1 VLIYLFQHISTL
13 SREMSKFIKVA
24 VPKTDVAKAAA
35 LMADG
40 YRLNSVIEARGRV
53 PAKNIYVKEVAA
65 APKKEELDRF
75 AAMFSRLGLE
85 QNDVAVVNAA
95 APSLVAA
102 AAPAA
107 VAAAPGFFAPVQGN
121 LFEANANPYAMNEDG
136 GGAVSARKGRK
147 QRKTRRRRNGGKSRR
162 GRTYNRRS

>member
-1 VLIYLFQHISTL
+1 
-13 SREMSKFIKVA
+13 MSKFIKVT

-40 YRLNSVIEARGRV
+40 YRLNSSIPERGRV

-75 AAMFSRLGLE
+75 AAMFARLGLAE
-85 QNDVAVVNAA
+85 NDVAVVN
-95 APSLVAA
+95 VAA
-102 AAPAA
+102 VAAPAA
-107 VAAAPGFFAPVQGN
+107 APAAAPGFFAPVQGN
-121 LFEANANPYAMNEDG
+121 LFEANANPYRYGNAMNEDG
-136 GGAVSARKGRK
+136 GGGGASARRRNK
-147 QRKTRRRRNGGKSRR
+147 QRKTRRRRNGDKSRR

>member
-1 VLIYLFQHISTL
+1 MVKLV
-13 SREMSKFIKVA
+13 KVT

-35 LMADG
+35 LIADG

-53 PAKNIYVKEVAA
+53 PAKNIYVKEVAV

-75 AAMFSRLGLE
+75 TAMLAALGLTE
-85 QNDVAVVNAA
+85 VAVVNAA
-95 APSLVAA
+95 A
-102 AAPAA
+102 AAPAP
-107 VAAAPGFFAPVQGN
+107 AAAPGFFAPVQGN
-121 LFEANANPYAMNEDG
+121 LFEANPYAMNEDDG
-136 GGAVSARKGRK
+136 GGASARKVRK

>member
-1 VLIYLFQHISTL
+1 
-13 SREMSKFIKVA
+13 MSKFIKVT

-40 YRLNSVIEARGRV
+40 YRLNSSIAERGRV

-75 AAMFSRLGLE
+75 AAMFARLGLAE
-85 QNDVAVVNAA
+85 NDVAVVNVAAVA
-95 APSLVAA
+95 AP
-102 AAPAA
+102 
-107 VAAAPGFFAPVQGN
+107 AAAPGFFAPVQGN
-121 LFEANANPYAMNEDG
+121 LFEANANPYAMNEDDGG
-136 GGAVSARKGRK
+136 GGASARRRNK
-147 QRKTRRRRNGGKSRR
+147 QRKTRRRRSGDKSRR

>member
-1 VLIYLFQHISTL
+1 
-13 SREMSKFIKVA
+13 MSKFIKVT

-40 YRLNSVIEARGRV
+40 YRLNSSIPERGRV

-85 QNDVAVVNAA
+85 QNDVKVVN
-95 APSLVAA
+95 VAA
-102 AAPAA
+102 VAVAAPAA
-107 VAAAPGFFAPVQGN
+107 TAFFAPVQGN

>member
-1 VLIYLFQHISTL
+1 
-13 SREMSKFIKVA
+13 MSKFIKVA

-95 APSLVAA
+95 APTLVAA

-107 VAAAPGFFAPVQGN
+107 VAAPGFFAPVQGN
-121 LFEANANPYAMNEDG
+121 LFEANANNPYGNGTAMNEDG

>member
-1 VLIYLFQHISTL
+1 MVKL
-13 SREMSKFIKVA
+13 IKVT

-53 PAKNIYVKEVAA
+53 PEKHIYVKEVAA

-75 AAMFSRLGLE
+75 TAMFSLLGLE
-85 QNDVAVVNAA
+85 QNDVAVVN
-95 APSLVAA
+95 VAA
-102 AAPAA
+102 VAAPAA
-107 VAAAPGFFAPVQGN
+107 PAAAAAPGFFAPVEGN
-121 LFEANANPYAMNEDG
+121 LFEPNPNPYAMNEDG
-136 GGAVSARKGRK
+136 GGASARKGRK

>member
-1 VLIYLFQHISTL
+1 MLIYYCQHISLL
-13 SREMSKFIKVA
+13 SRTMVKLIKVT

-40 YRLNSVIEARGRV
+40 YRLNSVVEARGRV
-53 PAKNIYVKEVAA
+53 PEKHIYVKEVAA

-75 AAMFSRLGLE
+75 AAMFARLGLE
-85 QNDVAVVNAA
+85 HNAVAVVNG
-95 APSLVAA
+95 PAA
-102 AAPAA
+102 AAAAA
-107 VAAAPGFFAPVQGN
+107 VAPGVFAPVQGN
-121 LFEANANPYAMNEDG
+121 LFEANTNPYAMNEDG
-136 GGAVSARKGRK
+136 GGAASARKGRK

>member
-1 VLIYLFQHISTL
+1 
-13 SREMSKFIKVA
+13 MSKFIKVA

-53 PAKNIYVKEVAA
+53 PAKNIYLKEVAA

-75 AAMFSRLGLE
+75 ASMFSRLGLAE
-85 QNDVAVVNAA
+85 NDVAVVN
-95 APSLVAA
+95 V

-107 VAAAPGFFAPVQGN
+107 AVAATGLFAPVQGN
-121 LFEANANPYAMNEDG
+121 LFEANTNPYAMNEDG
-136 GGAVSARKGRK
+136 GGGAASAKRKSK
-147 QRKTRRRRNGGKSRR
+147 QRKTRRRRNGDKSRR

>member
-1 VLIYLFQHISTL
+1 MVKL
-13 SREMSKFIKVA
+13 IKVT

-35 LMADG
+35 LMAVG

-53 PAKNIYVKEVAA
+53 PEKHIYIKEVTE
-65 APKKEELDRF
+65 APTKKQLDDF
-75 AAMFSRLGLE
+75 TAMFDRLGLE
-85 QNDVAVVNAA
+85 PKDVAFVK
-95 APSLVAA
+95 VAGP

-107 VAAAPGFFAPVQGN
+107 VAAVAAPAFFAPVQGN
-121 LFEANANPYAMNEDG
+121 GNLFKANANNPYAMNVDDG
-136 GGAVSARKGRK
+136 GGGASARKGRK

>member
-1 VLIYLFQHISTL
+1 MVKL
-13 SREMSKFIKVA
+13 IKVT

-35 LMADG
+35 LMAVG

-53 PAKNIYVKEVAA
+53 PAKNIYVKEVTE
-65 APKKEELDRF
+65 APTKKQLDDF
-75 AAMFSRLGLE
+75 TEMFSLLGLGK
-85 QNDVAVVNAA
+85 NAVAVVN
-95 APSLVAA
+95 V

-107 VAAAPGFFAPVQGN
+107 VTAAAAVAAPAFFAPVQGN
-121 LFEANANPYAMNEDG
+121 NLFKPNENNPYAMPEDG
-136 GGAVSARKGRK
+136 GGASARKGRK

>member
-1 VLIYLFQHISTL
+1 
-13 SREMSKFIKVA
+13 MSKFIKVA

-75 AAMFSRLGLE
+75 AAMFSRLGLAE
-85 QNDVAVVNAA
+85 NDVTLVN
-95 APSLVAA
+95 V
-102 AAPAA
+102 AAPATVTA
-107 VAAAPGFFAPVQGN
+107 VAAPAFFAPAQGN
-121 LFEANANPYAMNEDG
+121 LFEANTNNPYAMNEDG
-136 GGAVSARKGRK
+136 GGGGASARRKSK

>member
-1 VLIYLFQHISTL
+1 
-13 SREMSKFIKVA
+13 MSKFIKVA

-53 PAKNIYVKEVAA
+53 PAKNIYLKEVAA

-75 AAMFSRLGLE
+75 ASMFSRLGLAE
-85 QNDVAVVNAA
+85 NDVAVVN
-95 APSLVAA
+95 V

-107 VAAAPGFFAPVQGN
+107 AVAATGLFAPVQGN
-121 LFEANANPYAMNEDG
+121 HFEANTNPYGNGTAMNEDG
-136 GGAVSARKGRK
+136 GGGAASAKRKSK
-147 QRKTRRRRNGGKSRR
+147 QRKTRRRRNGDKSRR

>member
-1 VLIYLFQHISTL
+1 
-13 SREMSKFIKVA
+13 MSKFIKVT

-40 YRLNSVIEARGRV
+40 YRLNSSIPERGRV

-85 QNDVAVVNAA
+85 QNDVKVVNVAAVAVA
-95 APSLVAA
+95 AP
-102 AAPAA
+102 
-107 VAAAPGFFAPVQGN
+107 AAAPGFFAPVQGN
-121 LFEANANPYAMNEDG
+121 LFEANTNNPYAMNEDG
-136 GGAVSARKGRK
+136 GGGGASARRRNK
-147 QRKTRRRRNGGKSRR
+147 QRKTRRRRSGDKSRR

>member
-1 VLIYLFQHISTL
+1 MVKL
-13 SREMSKFIKVA
+13 IKVT

-53 PAKNIYVKEVAA
+53 PEKHIYVKEVAA

-75 AAMFSRLGLE
+75 TAMFSLLGLE
-85 QNDVAVVNAA
+85 PKDVAVVNVAA
-95 APSLVAA
+95 AP
-102 AAPAA
+102 
-107 VAAAPGFFAPVQGN
+107 AAPGFFAPVKGN
-121 LFEANANPYAMNEDG
+121 LFEPNPNPNAMPEDG
-136 GGAVSARKGRK
+136 GGASARKGRK

>member
-1 VLIYLFQHISTL
+1 
-13 SREMSKFIKVA
+13 MSKFIKVA
-24 VPKTDVAKAAA
+24 VPKTDVAKVAA

-75 AAMFSRLGLE
+75 AAMFSRLGLAE
-85 QNDVAVVNAA
+85 NDVAVVN
-95 APSLVAA
+95 V

-107 VAAAPGFFAPVQGN
+107 VAAPVQGN
-121 LFEANANPYAMNEDG
+121 LFEANANNPYAMNEDG
-136 GGAVSARKGRK
+136 GGASARKGRK

>member
-1 VLIYLFQHISTL
+1 MVKL
-13 SREMSKFIKVA
+13 IKVT

-40 YRLNSVIEARGRV
+40 YRLNSVIEGRGRV

-75 AAMFSRLGLE
+75 AAMFSRLGLAE
-85 QNDVAVVNAA
+85 NDVKVVN
-95 APSLVAA
+95 VAA
-102 AAPAA
+102 VAAPAA
-107 VAAAPGFFAPVQGN
+107 PAAAARGFFAPVEGN
-121 LFEANANPYAMNEDG
+121 LFEANVNNPYGNGTAMNEDG
-136 GGAVSARKGRK
+136 GGGGASARRRNK
-147 QRKTRRRRNGGKSRR
+147 QRKTRRRRNGDKSRR